1 MLRRIAATVLPA
13 ALLLAIAA
21 PVLLTLFGPEYR
33 ANSTFL
39 LQLLM
44 IAIFPRVI
52 TSLWTT
58 RCRLQN
64 RTGRVA
70 MLQSLQAG
78 VLVGGTVLLSGPL
91 GLAAV
96 GWSAVA
102 AEALPALL
110 LGPTVAR
117 WLTGAQLP
125 IA

>member
-70 MLQSLQAG
+70 VLQSLQAG

-102 AEALPALL
+102 AEALPPLL
-110 LGPTVAR
+110 LGPTVVR
-117 WLTGAQLP
+117 
-125 IA
+125 